1 MVKEQQKVTDLR
13 SALAVLSHYDD
24 ELIYTDEP
32 VDPIA
37 ELSGVYRYVGA
48 HGTVQ
53 RPTRVGPAMI
63 FNKVKGYDDVKVLIG
78 LLCSRKRVARLLAPR
93 LKTWLLCLKIP
104 SPILL
109 RRLLFHAT
117 RPYVRKLSTRR
128 PILTLIS

>member
-1 MVKEQQKVTDLR
+1 MSEQQMKVTDLR
-13 SALAVLSHYDD
+13 SALVVLSQYDD

-63 FNKVKGYDDVKVLIG
+63 YVCAIPWLSPGWAAMMSPS
-78 LLCSRKRVARLLAPR
+78 SRYWSCPFIV
-93 LKTWLLCLKIP
+93 
-104 SPILL
+104 
-109 RRLLFHAT
+109 
-117 RPYVRKLSTRR
+117 
-128 PILTLIS
+128 

>member
-1 MVKEQQKVTDLR
+1 MIKNQGRRYMPIGSSFNEIKGEFNAHGTTKVTDLR

-63 FNKVKGYDDVKVLIG
+63 LTKSKG
-78 LLCSRKRVARLLAPR
+78 
-93 LKTWLLCLKIP
+93 T
-104 SPILL
+104 
-109 RRLLFHAT
+109 T
-117 RPYVRKLSTRR
+117 T
-128 PILTLIS
+128 

>member
-1 MVKEQQKVTDLR
+1 MSEQQMKVTDLR
-13 SALAVLSHYDD
+13 SALALLSQYDD

-63 FNKVKGYDDVKVLIG
+63 FNKVKGYDDVRVLIG
-78 LLCSRKRVARLLAPR
+78 LLCSRQRVARLFGTTPEKPGVYAQR
-93 LKTWLLCLKIP
+93 LRGESYRANHHP
-104 SPILL
+104 
-109 RRLLFHAT
+109 A
-117 RPYVRKLSTRR
+117 RPGGL
-128 PILTLIS
+128 P

>member
-1 MVKEQQKVTDLR
+1 MPMEQPKVTDLR

-63 FNKVKGYDDVKVLIG
+63 FNKIKGYDDVKVLIG
-78 LLCSRKRVARLLAPR
+78 LLCSRKRVAHLFGTTPENTAFM
-93 LKTWLLCLKIP
+93 LKTPLP
-104 SPILL
+104 TLL
-109 RRLLFHAT
+109 RR
-117 RPYVRKLSTRR
+117 
-128 PILTLIS
+128 